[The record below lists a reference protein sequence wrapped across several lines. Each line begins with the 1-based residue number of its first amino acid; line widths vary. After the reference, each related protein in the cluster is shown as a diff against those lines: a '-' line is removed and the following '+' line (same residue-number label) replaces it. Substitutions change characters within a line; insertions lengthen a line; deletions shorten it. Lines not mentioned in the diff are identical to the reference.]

1 MINTDLNKAGTKLFS
16 GCTLNVWVKLDT
28 IWPQWKENHSW
39 IMALVVEK
47 TFLPFFQTFFFL
59 GLENCWE
66 ISRLFQEFKTLYK
79 PTLSLILYQVESPMC
94 GPVLALSLKLE
105 LNLYSESSSNYQKCP
120 EWNRTYPSENRKL
133 SRRHTC

>member
-1 MINTDLNKAGTKLFS
+1 
-16 GCTLNVWVKLDT
+16 
-28 IWPQWKENHSW
+28 
-39 IMALVVEK
+39 MALVVEK

-79 PTLSLILYQVESPMC
+79 ILSLILYQVESPRC

-105 LNLYSESSSNYQKCP
+105 LNLYSESS
-120 EWNRTYPSENRKL
+120 
-133 SRRHTC
+133 